1 MKLLRGGDDCGL
13 SLAKKRRDIH
23 FSSKLCKGV
32 VMDLFVT
39 MRWSCAEC
47 ALAMNTC
54 IHAIVGARVPPCAV
68 GFLVVAADR
77 LAANEAVDDFLTYSR

>member
-1 MKLLRGGDDCGL
+1 MKRLRCGDECGL

-32 VMDLFVT
+32 GMDLFVT
-39 MRWSCAEC
+39 ARWSCAEC

-54 IHAIVGARVPPCAV
+54 NHAIVGARVPPCAV
-68 GFLVVAADR
+68 GLLVVASDR
-77 LAANEAVDDFLTYSR
+77 LAANETADDFLTYSR